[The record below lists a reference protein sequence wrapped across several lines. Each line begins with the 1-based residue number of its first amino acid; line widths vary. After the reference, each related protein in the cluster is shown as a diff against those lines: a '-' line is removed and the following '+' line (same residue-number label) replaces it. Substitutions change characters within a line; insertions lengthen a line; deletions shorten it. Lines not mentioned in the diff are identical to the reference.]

1 MLCLLETHLSGPKA
15 NKIAKRF
22 GFSDW
27 FLKECISFSGG
38 IWILWNSNF
47 WNVEVLMSHRQYV
60 HMKLRYG
67 LESPWYFTVVYGSP
81 QIRLRTSLWEG
92 LKSIADNLTSEW
104 CVGGDFNCVLSAT
117 DTGGNSGLSRD
128 HDCFADCLLECGLQD
143 LGFKGQP
150 FTWQKG
156 IIRRRLDKYTNWKDE
171 ISLDRNVTNFMEA
184 AKVWNKE
191 VFSDIHR
198 KKNRILARLNGISL
212 KLGFEINYGDRNTSY
227 FHNLATAR
235 RQRNRVTMLKN
246 QHGEWVDDTFQL
258 QQLGMNHF
266 LSLYADDQ
274 PYEKLVASGLFPT
287 LTSEE
292 VGRLDRMVAVEEV
305 FAAIFSMGAWKAPG
319 PDGLPPM
326 FYQSNWSLVKTS
338 VENWVKKVFVDHA
351 EIKKVN
357 NTYISLIP
365 KREVPENF
373 SHF

>member
-1 MLCLLETHLSGPKA
+1 MSCLLETHLSGPKA

-92 LKSIADNLTSEW
+92 
-104 CVGGDFNCVLSAT
+104 
-117 DTGGNSGLSRD
+117 GNSGLSRD

-143 LGFKGQP
+143 LGFK
-150 FTWQKG
+150 
-156 IIRRRLDKYTNWKDE
+156 DKLW
-171 ISLDRNVTNFMEA
+171 
-184 AKVWNKE
+184 
-191 VFSDIHR
+191 
-198 KKNRILARLNGISL
+198 
-212 KLGFEINYGDRNTSY
+212 DRNTSY

-326 FYQSNWSLVKTS
+326 FYQSNWSLAKTS

>member
-1 MLCLLETHLSGPKA
+1 MVKDLCRNFNCNMLCLLETHLSGPKA

-27 FLKECISFSGG
+27 FLEEGIGFSGG

-67 LESPWYFTVVYGSP
+67 LESSWFFTVVYGSP
-81 QIRLRTSLWEG
+81 QIGLRTSLWEG

-128 HDCFADCLLECGLQD
+128 HDHFADCLLECGLQD

-156 IIRRRLDKYTNWKDE
+156 IIRRRLDRYVTNAAWSQRFSSAVVKHLPKLKSDHVSIFLELWVDSTAASSCRPFRFLASWLTHENFNSMLKTNWKDE
-171 ISLDRNVTNFMEA
+171 ISMDQNVTNFMEA

-191 VFSDIHR
+191 VFGDIYR

-212 KLGFEINYGDRNTSY
+212 KLGFEVNPFLED
-227 FHNLATAR
+227 
-235 RQRNRVTMLKN
+235 
-246 QHGEWVDDTFQL
+246 L
-258 QQLGMNHF
+258 QTELWKE
-266 LSLYADDQ
+266 L
-274 PYEKLVASGLFPT
+274 E
-287 LTSEE
+287 
-292 VGRLDRMVAVEEV
+292 
-305 FAAIFSMGAWKAPG
+305 AIFIQEEILWK
-319 PDGLPPM
+319 
-326 FYQSNWSLVKTS
+326 QCSRCK
-338 VENWVKKVFVDHA
+338 
-351 EIKKVN
+351 
-357 NTYISLIP
+357 
-365 KREVPENF
+365 
-373 SHF
+373 